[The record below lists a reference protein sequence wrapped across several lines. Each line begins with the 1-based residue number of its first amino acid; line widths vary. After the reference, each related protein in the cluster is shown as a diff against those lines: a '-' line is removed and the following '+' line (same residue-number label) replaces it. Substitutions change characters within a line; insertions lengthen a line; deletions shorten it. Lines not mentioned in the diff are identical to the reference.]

1 MLKRRM
7 FVFQDQSNEVKGKKK
22 SPSALAPGGAEDID
36 MMKIDLESKPVE
48 CPFMYLHSE
57 LRG

>member
-1 MLKRRM
+1 M
-7 FVFQDQSNEVKGKKK
+7 FVFQDQSNEFKGKKK

-36 MMKIDLESKPVE
+36 MMKIDLESKPE

>member
-1 MLKRRM
+1 M
-7 FVFQDQSNEVKGKKK
+7 FVYQDLSNEVKGKKK

-36 MMKIDLESKPVE
+36 MMKIDLEMKPE
-48 CPFMYLHSE
+48 CPFRYMHSE